1 MQQKSTWH
9 KLTSVEVRRAV
20 LEDSEAIR
28 TIYNHEVLN
37 SLVTLD
43 LIPRSEAEQRHWIA
57 EHSGVYPAI
66 VAVVDNSVCG
76 FASLSPYRAR
86 AGYSTTVEDSIYVDS
101 NYRKQGI
108 GTALLN
114 NILLLANQHGF
125 HACMARVMAN
135 HQASISLHES
145 CGFVLVGIERE
156 VGRKFGKWMDV
167 ALLQKLL

>member
-1 MQQKSTWH
+1 
-9 KLTSVEVRRAV
+9 VEIRRAV
-20 LEDSEAIR
+20 PEDSETIR
-28 TIYNHEVLN
+28 AIYNNEVTS

-43 LIPRSEAEQRHWIA
+43 LIPRSEAEQRFWMA

-66 VAVVDNSVCG
+66 VAVIDGKICG

-108 GTALLN
+108 GTSLLN
-114 NILLLANQHGF
+114 HILLLANQHGF
-125 HACMARVMAN
+125 HTCMARVMAN
-135 HQASISLHES
+135 HEASLSLHES
-145 CGFVLVGIERE
+145 CGFALVGIERE
-156 VGRKFGKWMDV
+156 VGRKFGKWLDV

>member
-1 MQQKSTWH
+1 
-9 KLTSVEVRRAV
+9 VDIRRAV
-20 LEDSEAIR
+20 LEDSDAIR
-28 TIYNHEVLN
+28 TVYNHEVLN
-37 SLVTLD
+37 SFVTLD

-66 VAVVDNSVCG
+66 VATIDGKVCG

-101 NYRKQGI
+101 DYRKQGI

-114 NILLLANQHGF
+114 HILTLANQHGF

-135 HQASISLHES
+135 HQASLTLHES

-156 VGRKFGKWMDV
+156 VGRKFGKWLDV
-167 ALLQKLL
+167 AVLERLL

>member
-1 MQQKSTWH
+1 
-9 KLTSVEVRRAV
+9 

-28 TIYNHEVLN
+28 AIYNNEVLN

-66 VAVVDNSVCG
+66 VAVIDDKVCG
-76 FASLSPYRAR
+76 YASLSPYRAR

-101 NYRKQGI
+101 IYRKQGV
-108 GTALLN
+108 GTSLLN
-114 NILLLANQHGF
+114 HILTLANQHGF
-125 HACMARVMAN
+125 HSCMARVMAN
-135 HQASISLHES
+135 HQASLSLHES

-156 VGRKFGKWMDV
+156 VGRKFGKWLDMAV
-167 ALLQKLL
+167 MQKLL

>member
-1 MQQKSTWH
+1 MLSG
-9 KLTSVEVRRAV
+9 VEIRRAI
-20 LEDSEAIR
+20 LEDAEAIR
-28 TIYNHEVLN
+28 SIYNQEVLN

-66 VAVVDNSVCG
+66 VAVIDGKVCG
-76 FASLSPYRAR
+76 YASLSPYRAR

-101 NYRKQGI
+101 GYRKQGI

-114 NILLLANQHGF
+114 GILNLANQHGF
-125 HACMARVMAN
+125 HACMARVMAD
-135 HQASISLHES
+135 HQASLTLHES
-145 CGFVLVGIERE
+145 CGFELVGIERE
-156 VGRKFGKWMDV
+156 VGRKFGKWLDV